1 MKLPLQLAAVVLGGG
16 LLVYFLLSWA
26 GGFSS
31 PVDPATLS
39 PEERGLALV
48 QSRGCTACHSLDGR
62 RGIGPSWFASWGAER
77 QLKDGRSVIV
87 DEDYLRRAMT
97 DPAAELVEGY
107 DPVMLPAAFTEAELQ
122 DVLALIRGLGR
133 EPAP

>member
-26 GGFSS
+26 GGLGT

-39 PEERGLALV
+39 PAERGLALAR
-48 QSRGCTACHSLDGR
+48 SRGCTACHSLDGT
-62 RGIGPSWFASWGAER
+62 RGVGPSWLGSWGAER
-77 QLKDGRSVIV
+77 QLRDGRLVIV
-87 DEDYLRRAMT
+87 DEAYLRRAMT

-107 DPVMLPAAFTEAELQ
+107 DPVMLPTAFTEAELQ
-122 DVLALIRGLGR
+122 DVLALIRGLGS